1 MAEVYMDKDAVSNIA
16 EGFDTAGD
24 VLKAVNMSL
33 EAAIQLMNSNAFVG
47 AVGGAAIQQY
57 LNMIRPR
64 VEDLS
69 VTCTEM
75 SEDLRQ
81 AVALREQAEQ
91 AGDSI

>member
-91 AGDSI
+91 ADDSI